1 MAGLGGNINIGYH
14 GSPFYQ
20 DILGQGFKGGT
31 GQSSQ
36 IFGRS
41 LPSWGGSG
49 GTYTTGNPG
58 AALRYGAPI
67 EVAQSA
73 RNFTLPFGGG
83 IDRSGISFGS
93 ETRLRPDQA
102 TKGMNLMQKLRSGIY
117 ANSPMAQRLLSTG
130 TTGGMGGASRFGL
143 GALRLAGLTNP
154 VGAAAAATYAAPKL
168 IDALTKRD
176 ADATETSMFGLNID
190 DLEKRAAEYDY
201 TGEGKM
207 LGSTLN
213 DWGFPSGVVPGE
225 EIQETETVTDPDWD
239 RHMRMINSESAEE
252 EGIFAPNKWQQFLSK
267 YTRQPYRGAQ
277 RHTRDFTPAQLN
289 RLNALGG
296 WYSEPARQQRRDRRS
311 VDTLLARKA
320 AAEAGTG
327 AFTQH
332 AQQKLNQLTLGSRPG
347 HYDRPGG
354 DSTPRGTDTPASG
367 PGGWGPG
374 AAQGGYMRSQY
385 NKGGRVGILSVF

>member
-83 IDRSGISFGS
+83 LDRSGISFGS

-143 GALRLAGLTNP
+143 GALRLAG
-154 VGAAAAATYAAPKL
+154 
-168 IDALTKRD
+168 
-176 ADATETSMFGLNID
+176 
-190 DLEKRAAEYDY
+190 
-201 TGEGKM
+201 
-207 LGSTLN
+207 
-213 DWGFPSGVVPGE
+213 
-225 EIQETETVTDPDWD
+225 
-239 RHMRMINSESAEE
+239 
-252 EGIFAPNKWQQFLSK
+252 
-267 YTRQPYRGAQ
+267 
-277 RHTRDFTPAQLN
+277 
-289 RLNALGG
+289 
-296 WYSEPARQQRRDRRS
+296 
-311 VDTLLARKA
+311 
-320 AAEAGTG
+320 
-327 AFTQH
+327 
-332 AQQKLNQLTLGSRPG
+332 
-347 HYDRPGG
+347 
-354 DSTPRGTDTPASG
+354 
-367 PGGWGPG
+367 
-374 AAQGGYMRSQY
+374 
-385 NKGGRVGILSVF
+385 